1 MNIRTAVACTLA
13 VFLLSF
19 ALIVGVGLAQP
30 VHAVAVNAAPPV
42 QQSDVSQL
50 KRDFLQAPTAG
61 QQSESLPPTA
71 AAPEPQNATQNIQ
84 PAPQQQPPQPVPV
97 VAQPPPPP
105 PDYYYTTRAS

>member
-1 MNIRTAVACTLA
+1 MNIRTAVACALA

-50 KRDFLQAPTAG
+50 KRDFLQV
-61 QQSESLPPTA
+61 QQSESLPPA
-71 AAPEPQNATQNIQ
+71 AVAPEPQNATQNTSVQ

-105 PDYYYTTRAS
+105 EYYYTTRAS